1 MYTRANRASVSD
13 SARALVGSIVAF
25 LMVFV
30 ALAIAVTTVPV
41 RLLRARTNGYGKPA
55 SMADVQ
61 VQVYLNDRARAT
73 DIERSCRTA
82 LGRAARTWAPF
93 PLPVDRVEVIPTA
106 PPLGKAEIFGEW
118 MPLDDGSGTLSL
130 AIVSIGTSVDGRELT
145 ADEIAGA
152 LAGQIERLV
161 VERYQ
166 REHPKTETL
175 TRRSPHEAVRAA
187 STMEPPEAVTARQHE
202 IGTPGDN
209 VTDLSVARIL
219 AEIKKSQPLVPAGS
233 FTNGVH
239 SEPDPAS

>member
-1 MYTRANRASVSD
+1 MCTRANRASVSE
-13 SARALVGSIVAF
+13 SAHALVGSIVAF
-25 LMVFV
+25 LMAFV
-30 ALAIAVTTVPV
+30 ALAIAVTTVPL
-41 RLLRARTNGYGKPA
+41 RSLRARTNAFGKPA
-55 SMADVQ
+55 SIADVQ
-61 VQVYLNDRARAT
+61 VQVYLNDRGRAG

-93 PLPVDRVEVIPTA
+93 PLPLDRVEVIPTA

-118 MPLDDGSGTLSL
+118 IQLDDRSGTLSL
-130 AIVSIGTSVDGRELT
+130 VIVSIGTAVDGRDLT

-166 REHPKTETL
+166 REHPKTDTL
-175 TRRSPHEAVRAA
+175 TLRRPHEAVRAA
-187 STMEPPEAVTARQHE
+187 PITEPPHAVTAREYE
-202 IGTPGDN
+202 IGSPGDN

-233 FTNGVH
+233 FMNGVH